1 MSEPGSEEKVMNG
14 CRNLLEYIHEKEMRE
29 LWKFPPIVNV
39 RKTLMNDNQG
49 NELNVLGVKK
59 GPGMKEVMDN
69 IRNWM
74 ILHPHG
80 PKEQCI
86 AEVIQKN

>member
-1 MSEPGSEEKVMNG
+1 
-14 CRNLLEYIHEKEMRE
+14 
-29 LWKFPPIVNV
+29 
-39 RKTLMNDNQG
+39 
-49 NELNVLGVKK
+49 
-59 GPGMKEVMDN
+59 MKEVMDN